1 MKQHRVRPEL
11 DASSLPMLEGALALH
26 REKMFEAPLCFGFV
40 MGDVKEMAEGASRL
54 LAFQAQIPQGSHWWA
69 MKGGGHALGVAS
81 LAISLGGHARTG
93 FEDTVRDLRTGELA
107 PSNEHLVASL
117 ADLSCKLGRNPA
129 TPKEAR
135 AILSMP
141 ARGQ

>member
-1 MKQHRVRPEL
+1 
-11 DASSLPMLEGALALH
+11 MLEGALALD

-40 MGDVKEMAEGASRL
+40 MGDVKDMSEGASRL
-54 LAFQAQIPQGSHWWA
+54 LSFQAQIPQGSQWWA
-69 MKGGGHALGVAS
+69 MKGGGNALGIAS

-107 PSNEHLVASL
+107 ASNEYLVASL
-117 ADLSCKLGRNPA
+117 ADLSCKLGREPA

-135 AILSMP
+135 TMLVMP